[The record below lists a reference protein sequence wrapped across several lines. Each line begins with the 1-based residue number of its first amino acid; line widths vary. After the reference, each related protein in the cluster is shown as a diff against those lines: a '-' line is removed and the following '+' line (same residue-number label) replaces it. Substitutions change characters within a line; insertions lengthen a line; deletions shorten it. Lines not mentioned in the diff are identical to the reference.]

1 MFRHRSTTASGEPF
15 DEATIEA
22 VWEKA
27 EVSHQHRP
35 LRLDAFGILIWKEA
49 YGNTSSKLGWEIDH
63 IKPVT
68 EGGGDELEN
77 LQPLQW
83 ESNRRKDNGDVN
95 GERKPGLLHE
105 ATRLPHNQSA
115 VGAQ

>member
-1 MFRHRSTTASGEPF
+1 MSRHPGPNRSGKPF
-15 DEATIEA
+15 DETIIEA

-27 EVSHQHRP
+27 RVSAAHRP
-35 LRLDAFGILIWKEA
+35 LRIDAFGSVIWREA
-49 YGNTSSKLGWEIDH
+49 YGNINSKLGWEIDH

-83 ESNRRKDNGDVN
+83 QNNRRKGDTFINRNDNAAFGRQDR
-95 GERKPGLLHE
+95 ERIIVSP
-105 ATRLPHNQSA
+105 P
-115 VGAQ
+115 